1 MADESAK
8 SSSQLAQRGVALTA
22 SGAFGVSATSDWSR
36 WVATGR
42 LPQSADGAG
51 FAVDFASDVE
61 LFSQIGANALR
72 LTIDWSRLEPK
83 KGVWDDDVV
92 DLYGEI
98 LRAAKQNNIAVW
110 AVLHD
115 GPLPGWFSDDERGF
129 SNDDAVNLTW
139 PRHVDRVAE
148 TFGDAVSAWVPVMDP
163 FTRAQQSFLLANRP
177 PGIIDQEKF
186 LNQLFQLH
194 LASFAALRLLKSGD
208 PKVVCCLDLCS
219 THSATRTRQPEEREL
234 AQKNAEFIDRL
245 RFGIWRRALLDG
257 VLSVPYL
264 AEKEIDGLAGAY
276 DLIGFTSRG
285 SQSIF
290 ADNSFAAYPTNQPM
304 ADDGNA
310 PWATGIANDIRLLQ
324 ETFGKRSLALLGTG
338 VVAANDEWRSE
349 HFYET
354 VAVTKEA
361 KNDGI
366 DIAAGFWESGIDSWT
381 PECGLEIPDGIIDRN
396 RNPRLSAR
404 AMLEW

>member
-1 MADESAK
+1 
-8 SSSQLAQRGVALTA
+8 
-22 SGAFGVSATSDWSR
+22 
-36 WVATGR
+36 
-42 LPQSADGAG
+42 
-51 FAVDFASDVE
+51 
-61 LFSQIGANALR
+61 
-72 LTIDWSRLEPK
+72 
-83 KGVWDDDVV
+83 
-92 DLYGEI
+92 
-98 LRAAKQNNIAVW
+98 
-110 AVLHD
+110 
-115 GPLPGWFSDDERGF
+115 
-129 SNDDAVNLTW
+129 
-139 PRHVDRVAE
+139 
-148 TFGDAVSAWVPVMDP
+148 
-163 FTRAQQSFLLANRP
+163 
-177 PGIIDQEKF
+177 
-186 LNQLFQLH
+186 
-194 LASFAALRLLKSGD
+194 
-208 PKVVCCLDLCS
+208 VCCLDLCS